1 MSMVQIDDGV
11 SGVVQDGGGGG
22 GAAAAAAVRG
32 ASAVRLHVPRD
43 GRQVST
49 LVAGRRV
56 SGAV

>member
-22 GAAAAAAVRG
+22 GAAAAVRG

>member
-11 SGVVQDGGGGG
+11 SGVVQDGGGG
-22 GAAAAAAVRG
+22 AAAAVRG

>member
-11 SGVVQDGGGGG
+11 SGVVQDGGG
-22 GAAAAAAVRG
+22 AAAAVRG

>member
-1 MSMVQIDDGV
+1 MSMVQIGDGV

-22 GAAAAAAVRG
+22 GAAAAVRG

>member
-22 GAAAAAAVRG
+22 GAAAAAVRG